1 MYSFE
6 WDPMWYFSWW
16 HCDGRWT
23 TDVAEGSCSPGCAD
37 HCAALRSRFSAT
49 KDSFFCSLMGFQTQM
64 PFFFF
69 FFFCSQKVNLFAEDW
84 KARCSGNAACCYCKH
99 KLFAISE
106 FHPRKR
112 KCILPYHRSKMGHQS
127 CVQRTAGKGENRFYP
142 SAAVLPLC
150 RQTASCTAL
159 WGVIVETKANP
170 AETNTTKL

>member
-37 HCAALRSRFSAT
+37 HRAALRSRYSAT

-69 FFFCSQKVNLFAEDW
+69 FFFAAKRWIFSLKIGRQGALEMLPAVTASINYLQYQNSIPG
-84 KARCSGNAACCYCKH
+84 RGNASSPTTA
-99 KLFAISE
+99 
-106 FHPRKR
+106 PRWVARAVCRELLEK
-112 KCILPYHRSKMGHQS
+112 
-127 CVQRTAGKGENRFYP
+127 GKTDFTPVLLSYP
-142 SAAVLPLC
+142 SAGKQPAV
-150 RQTASCTAL
+150 QHY
-159 WGVIVETKANP
+159 E
-170 AETNTTKL
+170 E